1 VVAGLALA
9 PGTLNK
15 TAVSSASVPGFQF
28 PLESVAEEVLRGPAW
43 WEQGTAHLHL
53 LTAGDPTSTTPL
65 TSVLSLDDRPEA
77 VASTDYAESWRR
89 WLYWSNLLAF
99 QASPKTALV
108 GATSAREELMEM
120 AGLRPAAGAPE
131 PGPDVAVTGTPATPV
146 IDGAWMAVVEDAEE
160 DERAFLETLA
170 TQQVPPPTD
179 AGEERAGIMTQL
191 AWEDDRVA
199 VVYDLEEGA
208 DLAKAGWTL
217 VSTGDVEG
225 VLEALGR
232 VTAGGK

>member
-1 VVAGLALA
+1 MLC
-9 PGTLNK
+9 
-15 TAVSSASVPGFQF
+15 
-28 PLESVAEEVLRGPAW
+28 
-43 WEQGTAHLHL
+43 
-53 LTAGDPTSTTPL
+53 
-65 TSVLSLDDRPEA
+65 LDDRPEA

-108 GATSAREELMEM
+108 GTTSAREELMEM
-120 AGLRPAAGAPE
+120 AGLRSAAGAPVRGRDIVE
-131 PGPDVAVTGTPATPV
+131 TGSPAAPV
-146 IDGAWMAVVEDAEE
+146 IDDEWLAVVDDAED

-170 TQQVPPPTD
+170 TKQVPPPTD

-208 DLAKAGWTL
+208 DLVKAGWTL
-217 VSTGDVEG
+217 VPTGDVEG
-225 VLEALGR
+225 VLDALGL
-232 VTAGGK
+232 VTAEGT